1 MSALRTEVGV
11 PLPGMPPNLHPERG
25 QYAWQPAFLAF
36 CKGFTLE
43 QISQV
48 YQIPQRKLEARALDE
63 HWAALAGEMQPQ
75 AKVGQRASDLRV
87 SVERLE
93 QNRTTNYR
101 VWTKL
106 RACLEEKV
114 DLLQKGELR
123 IEKIFHSARTG
134 ETARVEAEPTPADIV
149 ALANAAKAITEGT
162 YRALG
167 DVVSVDEVAKK
178 NTAPQIGQISIFLP
192 SMIAAG
198 NSKPAPWD
206 TAKQADAVE
215 VEPAKLEEQV

>member
-1 MSALRTEVGV
+1 M
-11 PLPGMPPNLHPERG
+11 PGMPPNLHPEKG

-36 CKGFTLE
+36 CKGFTFE
-43 QISQV
+43 QISTV
-48 YQIPQRKLEARALDE
+48 YQIPLRKLESRALDE
-63 HWAALAGEMQPQ
+63 HWAALAGELQPQ

-93 QNRTTNYR
+93 QNRTTNFR

-106 RACLEEKV
+106 RAALEERV

-134 ETARVEAEPTPADIV
+134 ETARVEAEPSPADIL
-149 ALANAAKAITEGT
+149 ALANAAKAICEGT

-167 DVVSVDEVAKK
+167 DIVSVDEVAKK
-178 NTAPQIGQISIFLP
+178 NSAPQIGQISIFLP

-198 NSKPAPWD
+198 NNKPAPWD
-206 TAKQADAVE
+206 TAKEARVVE
-215 VEPAKLEEQV
+215 AEPMQIENSQS